1 MNLKQRFLK
10 RLRGEETDVTPV
22 GSITTYGCVT
32 FMKGCG
38 CTRPAVDTDPK
49 ALALMAMA
57 GHAMGGFEWV
67 RAMGWDATVVSE
79 PLGCAVQCLAK
90 DSPYVIAS
98 HPYADRP
105 VGELDCPDD
114 LLSRGR
120 LPVFKAQFDLL
131 REQCRDEIAI
141 YGGSEGPFTCACN
154 LMEVTNLMRSVRR
167 HPENVETILQVTTEA
182 LCRVVRFAA
191 ENGAVC
197 YCLAEPTTSPDLLS
211 PKDWVRFVQ
220 PCIRRIAKESPIP
233 IVLHIC
239 GKTDPI
245 IPLMCDSGVAGISIE
260 EKANLRAAVATA
272 HEKGVMVFGNVATA
286 STLILGTPE
295 QCYAESLAAMENGA
309 DFLAPG
315 CGIGPN
321 SPLEN
326 IIQMRRARDDRFG
339 LPAFTPAEKVSF

>member
-1 MNLKQRFLK
+1 MNLKERFLK
-10 RLRGEETDVTPV
+10 RLKGEETDIVPV
-22 GSITTYGCVT
+22 GSITTYGCVA

-57 GHAMGGFEWV
+57 GPAMGGFEWV
-67 RAMGWDATVVSE
+67 KAMGSDITAASE
-79 PLGCAVQCLAK
+79 LLGCKVQSLAQ

-105 VGELDCPDD
+105 VSELDCPDD

-120 LPVFKAQFDLL
+120 MPAYKAQFALL
-131 REQCRDEIAI
+131 RDLCRDRFAV
-141 YGGSEGPFTCACN
+141 YGASEGPFTCACN
-154 LMEVTNLMRSVRR
+154 LMEVTILMRAIRR

-182 LCRVVRFAA
+182 LCRMVRFAA
-191 ENGAVC
+191 ENGADC
-197 YCLAEPTTSPDLLS
+197 YCMAEPTTTPDLLS
-211 PKDWVRFVQ
+211 PKDWARFVQ

-233 IVLHIC
+233 VVLHIC

-260 EKANLRAAVATA
+260 EKADLRAAVATA
-272 HEKGVMVFGNVATA
+272 HGKGVRVFGNVATA

-295 QCYAESLAAMENGA
+295 ECYAESRAALENGV

-326 IIQMRRARDDRFG
+326 VLQMRRARDDRFG